1 MVCSYSTA
9 TIVLGLIVCFAC
21 YTAAVD
27 NGGALGFVDLSQI
40 SSSHVNTV
48 PVNYYGHLHLTDG
61 FKMGD
66 FNVYDIYVSIGRL
79 QFSIINSI

>member
-1 MVCSYSTA
+1 MYMHYFMT
-9 TIVLGLIVCFAC
+9 LGNYPYA
-21 YTAAVD
+21 
-27 NGGALGFVDLSQI
+27 GALGFVDLSQL

-48 PVNYYGHLHLTDG
+48 PVNSYGHLHLTDG